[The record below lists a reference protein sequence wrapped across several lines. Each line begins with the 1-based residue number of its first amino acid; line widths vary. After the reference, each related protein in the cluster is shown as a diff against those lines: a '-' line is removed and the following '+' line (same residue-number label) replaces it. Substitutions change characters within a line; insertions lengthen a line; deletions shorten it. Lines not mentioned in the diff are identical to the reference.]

1 MSLLHHLATL
11 RHVRPDRTGRS
22 VWPSTTVV
30 DVAGRLCV
38 GGVPL
43 TDIADEVG
51 TPSYVLDEADFR
63 SRIRHYQSSLPGVR
77 VVYAGKALLT
87 TTVAQ
92 WVVEEGLGLDVCSS
106 GELAIA
112 LAAGVDPARIVLHG
126 NVKTTDDLLDATAAG
141 VGRIVVDSLT
151 ELSVLGS
158 LLQRPQKVL
167 LRVTPDI
174 DIHGHRAVNTGVSD
188 QKFGFTLNDGHFNE
202 AVHRISQHKLLTL
215 VGLHCHLGS
224 QITDA
229 TPYGEA
235 IRRLVPAMADIQARH
250 RVTLGELNI
259 GGGHGVP
266 YLPGD
271 PELDLRA
278 LAATINDALDE
289 SCARE
294 RFPRP
299 TIVVEP
305 GRAISARAGVTVYR
319 VVTLKSRPGGRTFV
333 AVDGGMSDNPRV
345 ALYDAKYTVALA
357 NRPALGPA
365 KSVTI
370 VGRHCEAGDELAR
383 EVRLPADLRPGDVLA
398 FACTG
403 AYHHGLASTY
413 NAVGRPPL
421 VAVHDGQFR
430 ELVRRE
436 TIADL
441 LSRDQGGPDVR
452 APAPHPRS
460 VIGWEALLHGE

>member
-1 MSLLHHLATL
+1 MSPLHHPGSL
-11 RHVRPDRTGRS
+11 RHVRPDRDDRA

-30 DVAGRLCV
+30 DPAGRLCV

-51 TPSYVLDEADFR
+51 TPSYVLDETDFR
-63 SRIRHYQSSLPGVR
+63 SRIRHYQSSMPGVR
-77 VVYAGKALLT
+77 VVYAGQALLT

-92 WVVEEGLGLDVCSS
+92 WVVEEGLGLAVCSP

-112 LAAGVDPARIVLHG
+112 TAAGIDPARIVLHG
-126 NVKTTDDLLDATAAG
+126 NAKTTDELRDATAAG

-151 ELSVLGS
+151 ELSVLGY
-158 LLQRPQKVL
+158 LLRRPQKVL

-174 DIHGHRAVNTGVSD
+174 DIRGHRAVNTGVTD
-188 QKFGFTLNDGHFNE
+188 QKFGFTLDDGLFNE
-202 AVHRISQHKLLTL
+202 AVKRISQHHLLTL

-235 IRRLVPAMADIQARH
+235 IRRLVPAMADIQGRH
-250 RVTLGELNI
+250 GVTLSELNI

-266 YLPGD
+266 YRPGD

-278 LAATINDALDE
+278 LAATINDALGE

-305 GRAISARAGVTVYR
+305 GRAISARAGVTLYR
-319 VVTLKSRPGGRTFV
+319 VATLTSRPNGRTFV
-333 AVDGGMSDNPRV
+333 TVDGEISDKPRV
-345 ALYDAKYTVALA
+345 TPYGAKYIVALA
-357 NRPALGPA
+357 NRSTVGPV
-365 KSVTI
+365 KPVTL
-370 VGRHCEAGDELAR
+370 VARRCEAGDELAR
-383 EVRLPADLRPGDVLA
+383 EVLLPADLHPGDVLA

-403 AYHHGLASTY
+403 AYHRSLASTF

-421 VAVHDGQFR
+421 VAVHHGQFR
-430 ELVRRE
+430 EMVGRE
-436 TIADL
+436 TIAQHDWMR
-441 LSRDQGGPDVR
+441 S
-452 APAPHPRS
+452 PAA
-460 VIGWEALLHGE
+460 W